1 MGRRRFRNALVLRF
15 QRALGVERQ
24 GHPGEW
30 LLRLFILPLPKPHPD
45 GKPDVVLAL
54 MGILAARVLAAL
66 DIQASDPWQRGL
78 LRLFVLPSPP
88 AAATRPGWWARF
100 RACLPLPSPEDLAGW
115 MDRQSTWLNQR
126 GHGTALALLVSVS
139 VSILVLSI
147 VPLDLT
153 GQILFFLAMY
163 AVAEYLRPVR
173 HAIADLFLVVLSLIV
188 IGRYAFWRTFQTLNV
203 EGFGNHLY
211 AGSLYLA
218 EGFTWLVTV
227 LSFAQTVGP
236 LRRPPKPLPGD
247 AAAWPAVD
255 VYIPTY
261 NEPLEVVRIT
271 VHAAQAMDWPKDK
284 LRVYLLDDGRRERF
298 KAFAEAA
305 GIGYIT
311 RADNRHAKAGNLNH
325 ALSLTRGEFIAIF
338 DCDHVP
344 VRSFLRVTMG
354 WMLDRPELA
363 LVQTPHHFFSPDPF
377 ERNLGTFR
385 AIPNEGY
392 LFNRLVQDGNDLW
405 NAAFFCGSC
414 AVLRRGPLEEVG
426 GIAVETVTE
435 DAHTALKLH
444 RRGYQSAYI
453 NIPQAAGLATETL
466 SGHIGQRIRWARG
479 MAQIFRI
486 DNPLLGRG
494 LSLFQRLCYANASLH
509 FFFGLPRLVFLTA
522 PLGYLFFNLH
532 FINAE
537 PWLLLM
543 YGLPYLVFANITNH
557 KIQGR
562 YRHSF
567 WAEVYETVLASYIA
581 LPTSF
586 ALVHPTFGSFNVTP
600 KGGVIPRSFLDWRIA
615 TPYLVLLALNACGLL
630 VGAYRFGWT
639 EQPEHQVLLMN
650 LFWTAYNLVLLG
662 VVFGVA
668 TEQRQ
673 LRTAH
678 WIPARLKAV
687 LYAGDG
693 RAIAGET
700 SDFSAEGLI
709 FRACLAEYLPVDEP
723 VGVGLYLAGEERVF
737 WGKIVSIDG
746 PRISLRLEFQTTQEE
761 ADYVARTYARP
772 ANWSG
777 WPRVLERRGV
787 LDSIGEIIGHS
798 GHGYRRLARHF
809 WQDLRTRWS

>member
-1 MGRRRFRNALVLRF
+1 MARRWRFRSALLLRF

-30 LLRLFILPLPKPHPD
+30 LLRLFILPLPKAYPEARPD
-45 GKPDVVLAL
+45 FALAL
-54 MGILAARVLAAL
+54 TGILATRVLGAL
-66 DIQASDPWQRGL
+66 DIKASDPWQRWL
-78 LRLFVLPSPP
+78 LRLFVPQ
-88 AAATRPGWWARF
+88 RQPGFWARF
-100 RACLPLPSPEDLAGW
+100 RLWLPSSEAWAEW
-115 MDRQSTWLNQR
+115 MNRQSVWLDGR
-126 GHGTALALLVSVS
+126 GHGAVLALWLGLSVA
-139 VSILVLSI
+139 VLVLSI

-163 AVAEYLRPVR
+163 AFAEYLRPVR
-173 HAIADLFLVVLSLIV
+173 HAVADLFLIVLSLIV
-188 IGRYAFWRTFQTLNV
+188 IFRYAFWRTFQTLNV

-218 EGFTWLVTV
+218 EAFTWLVTV

-236 LRRPPKPLPGD
+236 LRRPPQPLPD
-247 AAAWPAVD
+247 DTAAWPSVD

-271 VHAAQAMDWPKDK
+271 VHAAKAMDWPEDK
-284 LRVYLLDDGRRERF
+284 LNVYVLDDGRREAF
-298 KAFAEAA
+298 KAFAAEA
-305 GIGYIT
+305 GVGYIT
-311 RADNRHAKAGNLNH
+311 RTDNHHAKAGNLNH
-325 ALSLTRGEFIAIF
+325 ALKLTQGEFIAIF

-344 VRSFLRVTMG
+344 VRSFLRVTLG
-354 WMLDRPELA
+354 WMVDRPELA
-363 LVQTPHHFFSPDPF
+363 LVQTPHHFYSPDPF

-385 AIPNEGY
+385 KIPNEGY

-486 DNPLLGRG
+486 DNPLLGSG
-494 LSLFQRLCYANASLH
+494 LSLFQRLCYTNATLH

-581 LPTSF
+581 LPTTF
-586 ALVHPTFGSFNVTP
+586 ALIHPKFGSFNVTP
-600 KGGVIPRSFLDWRIA
+600 KGGIIPRSFLDWRIA
-615 TPYLVLLALNACGLL
+615 TPYLLMLVFNLCGLG
-630 VGAYRFGWT
+630 VGVYRYGWT
-639 EQPEHQVLLMN
+639 ENPEHQVLLMN
-650 LFWTAYNLVLLG
+650 LFWTAYNLILLG
-662 VVFGVA
+662 VVFSVA

-673 LRTAH
+673 LRQSH
-678 WIPARLKAV
+678 WIPAKLKAT
-687 LYAGDG
+687 LYPADG
-693 RAIAGET
+693 RAIASET

-709 FRACLAEYLPVDEP
+709 LRTGSDEYPPIDQALN
-723 VGVGLYLAGEERVF
+723 VGLYRAGEEAIFR
-737 WGKIVSIDG
+737 GRIVSNDNQ
-746 PRISLRLEFQTTQEE
+746 RISLRLEFPTIQEE
-761 ADYVARTYARP
+761 ADYVARTYSRP

-777 WPRVLERRGV
+777 WHTVLQQSGV
-787 LDSIGEIIGHS
+787 FGSIGEIIGHS
-798 GHGYRRLARHF
+798 GRGYRRLAQHF

>member
-1 MGRRRFRNALVLRF
+1 MARRGYFRSALLLRF

-24 GHPGEW
+24 GHLGEW
-30 LLRLFILPLPKPHPD
+30 LLRLFILPLPKAHPD
-45 GKPDVVLAL
+45 ARPDFALAL
-54 MGILAARVLAAL
+54 TGILTTRVLDAL
-66 DIQASDPWQRGL
+66 DIKASDPWQRWL
-78 LRLFVLPSPP
+78 LRLFVPQSQP
-88 AAATRPGWWARF
+88 AAKPRPGF
-100 RACLPLPSPEDLAGW
+100 LPRLRVWLPSPEDWAGW
-115 MDRQSTWLNQR
+115 MRRQSVWLDER
-126 GHGTALALLVSVS
+126 GHGAVLALWVSLS
-139 VSILVLSI
+139 VAVLVLSI

-153 GQILFFLAMY
+153 GQIVFFLAMY

-173 HAIADLFLVVLSLIV
+173 HAVADLFLIVLSLIV
-188 IGRYAFWRTFQTLNV
+188 IFRYAFWRTFQTLNV

-218 EGFTWLVTV
+218 EAFTWLVTV

-236 LRRPPKPLPGD
+236 LRRPPKPLSAD
-247 AAAWPAVD
+247 ADAWPSVD
-255 VYIPTY
+255 VYIPSY

-271 VHAAQAMDWPKDK
+271 VHAAKAMDWPKDK
-284 LRVYLLDDGRRERF
+284 LKVYLLDDGRREAFRQ
-298 KAFAEAA
+298 FAEEA
-305 GIGYIT
+305 GVGYIT
-311 RADNRHAKAGNLNH
+311 RTDNHHAKAGNLNH
-325 ALSLTRGEFIAIF
+325 ALTLTQGEFIAIF

-344 VRSFLRVTMG
+344 VRSFLRVTLG
-354 WMLDRPELA
+354 WMVDRPELA
-363 LVQTPHHFFSPDPF
+363 LVQTPHHFYSPDPF

-385 AIPNEGY
+385 QIPNEGY

-444 RRGYQSAYI
+444 RKGYQSAYI

-486 DNPLLGRG
+486 DNPLLGPG
-494 LSLFQRLCYANASLH
+494 LGLFQRLCYLNATMH

-522 PLGYLFFNLH
+522 PLGYLFFDLH

-537 PWLLLM
+537 PFLLLM

-581 LPTSF
+581 LPTTF
-586 ALVHPTFGSFNVTP
+586 ALIHPKFGSFNVTA
-600 KGGVIPRSFLDWRIA
+600 KGGIIPKSFLDWRIA
-615 TPYLVLLALNACGLL
+615 TPYLLMLAFNLCGLG
-630 VGAYRFGWT
+630 VGVYRYGWT
-639 EQPEHQVLLMN
+639 ENPEHQVLLMN

-662 VVFGVA
+662 VVFSVA

-673 LRTAH
+673 LRKSH
-678 WIPARLKAV
+678 WIPAKLKAA
-687 LYAGDG
+687 LYPADG
-693 RAIAGET
+693 RVIAGET
-700 SDFSAEGLI
+700 SDFSQEGLI
-709 FRACLAEYLPVDEP
+709 LHTDPAEYPPIDQPLN
-723 VGVGLYLAGEERVF
+723 VGLYRAGQEAIFR
-737 WGKIVSIDG
+737 GRIVSNDG
-746 PRISLRLEFQTTQEE
+746 QRISLRLAFDTIQQE

-777 WPRVLERRGV
+777 WHTVLQRRSVFG
-787 LDSIGEIIGHS
+787 SIAEIIGHS
-798 GHGYRRLARHF
+798 GRGYRRLAQHF